1 MGSLPAIGPS
11 AVELVAARGAFAWEP
26 VGAGVSE
33 AGDLG
38 YTYGRAR
45 GPEADPAADPGGY
58 LRIWRR
64 DGETEW
70 RLALDLADVP
80 PAP

>member
-1 MGSLPAIGPS
+1 VGDAAVHLALERGPF
-11 AVELVAARGAFAWEP
+11 VWEP
-26 VGAGVSE
+26 VGAGMSE

>member
-1 MGSLPAIGPS
+1 MGPAAI
-11 AVELVAARGAFAWEP
+11 ELAAARGAFVWEP
-26 VGAGVSE
+26 VGAAAS
-33 AGDLG
+33 ASGDLG

-45 GPEADPAADPGGY
+45 PLGADPELDPNGY

-64 DGETEW
+64 DGKGAW

>member
-1 MGSLPAIGPS
+1 MT
-11 AVELVAARGAFAWEP
+11 
-26 VGAGVSE
+26 GVSR

-45 GPEADPAADPGGY
+45 APEADPAADPGGY

-64 DGETEW
+64 DGGGEW

-80 PAP
+80 PAPSR

>member
-1 MGSLPAIGPS
+1 M
-11 AVELVAARGAFAWEP
+11 
-26 VGAGVSE
+26 SE

-64 DGETEW
+64 DGEAEW